1 MFIVNIFI
9 AVSNRFYLILVPNL
23 FHGNNELPHK
33 FLVKYA
39 ISLAKWEPSELS
51 ITRNPPALVQSIR
64 TAIGVLMSILS
75 WKKVVNKDPHQLALS
90 LRLLLPYLNNVSI
103 VSVAPNSSSDQL
115 CSPAAQSSTDLVSC
129 ALPHA
134 SDVDRLVQE
143 INPSAQ
149 LLITEEVPYLD
160 AGYAFSLA
168 SKEETIRSW
177 ALHVADN
184 QAIRVYDPHADE
196 QFRSHLSSVNRTKGP
211 VTHRSHIF
219 TDTYVLP
226 PSSLVC
232 EDARRSITIDNAGG
246 QSDISEMYSI
256 DYFTQMYGAT
266 NTILEKE
273 VAYWI
278 DYKMVDFISTVDDH
292 RVGVSV
298 ARAMGFPSADKFT
311 PEMAARLLY
320 KKLYG
325 LIVARNGVV
334 KDQSFFKSIL
344 HIWCQDARVAQLL
357 DNAFSNLDDNDYGL
371 DVKGI
376 VLLQLTVC
384 DDPQLYKNIIR

>member
-1 MFIVNIFI
+1 M
-9 AVSNRFYLILVPNL
+9 A
-23 FHGNNELPHK
+23 
-33 FLVKYA
+33 
-39 ISLAKWEPSELS
+39 
-51 ITRNPPALVQSIR
+51 
-64 TAIGVLMSILS
+64 
-75 WKKVVNKDPHQLALS
+75 
-90 LRLLLPYLNNVSI
+90 NNVLI
-103 VSVAPNSSSDQL
+103 TQEL
-115 CSPAAQSSTDLVSC
+115 C

-134 SDVDRLVQE
+134 SDADLQLSVADDIPYSDTHHVFSAVPINEPVQ
-143 INPSAQ
+143 SH
-149 LLITEEVPYLD
+149 V
-160 AGYAFSLA
+160 
-168 SKEETIRSW
+168 
-177 ALHVADN
+177 LHVADN
-184 QAIRVYDPHADE
+184 QAVRLYDPHADE
-196 QFRSHLSSVNRTKGP
+196 QFRSYLSTINTTKGP

-219 TDTYVLP
+219 TDTYTLP

-232 EDARRSITIDNAGG
+232 GDARRSITIDNAGG

-266 NTILEKE
+266 NTILETE

-278 DYKMVDFISTVDDH
+278 DYKMVDFICTIESH

-298 ARAMGFPSADKFT
+298 ARAMGFPSPDKFT
-311 PEMAARLLY
+311 PAMASRLLY

-357 DNAFSNLDDNDYGL
+357 DDAFSNLDANDYGL

-384 DDPQLYKNIIR
+384 DDPQLYKNFIR